1 MAFTIRTYVGPSV
14 FILYFSLW
22 VVWGSF
28 FATGQDSRAASPFP
42 ILLLIAVIIILAVL
56 YRMKATTPQKEFI
69 TVAGEVYLCFIVV
82 AVIALPFLWFDIKSV
97 SMLTNIMGILVIL
110 GYHFVVNKKTIE
122 DLGIKDISKDVEF
135 IIVGAIALFCLYGA
149 INFQRYL
156 EEGFFH
162 IPAFEELVTL
172 FLVVVGTEIGYRY
185 YMVGKGIGAFGKY
198 GSVLVVTFL
207 MVVVHLISNPSVL
220 PLVYY
225 TVSQIVLGL
234 GYVRGKNLSIPLIL
248 HILVK
253 MYPLWLF

>member
-1 MAFTIRTYVGPSV
+1 
-14 FILYFSLW
+14 
-22 VVWGSF
+22 
-28 FATGQDSRAASPFP
+28 
-42 ILLLIAVIIILAVL
+42 
-56 YRMKATTPQKEFI
+56 
-69 TVAGEVYLCFIVV
+69 
-82 AVIALPFLWFDIKSV
+82 
-97 SMLTNIMGILVIL
+97 MLTNIMGILVIL